1 MRFALPLSLIAM
13 LMLTAADCGGERVVC
28 KDSDDR
34 VVSCDQDSGPIQI
47 VWDAGPRPDAGLRS
61 DAGPERPYESPCD
74 PNTEATCRLFECY
87 ETPADWQPGASA
99 GYCTKPC
106 ASDEECGDIN
116 LYRCREGGGGSLRCH
131 RDRDNAPPELEWT
144 GSNATLGAIGRDT
157 ELELLATDNRSIG
170 ALSVTVGGEA
180 VVVESGD
187 VTPLASMVQQRFRFT
202 LEAAGDSLEIEAS
215 VQDGIGNTSAVLN
228 RSVAVDNQAPQVTIT
243 RQPNQGLTEGGTI
256 PGIMGLQASASD
268 NVGVVRVTYYLGDN
282 AVGSSVEGPDWG
294 VFMDACE
301 FVGGGRSFE
310 LRAVA
315 EDAAGNTGSDAF
327 DVNVTS
333 NGCSG

>member
-1 MRFALPLSLIAM
+1 MRLVLTFSLMMI
-13 LMLTAADCGGERVVC
+13 MLTAADCGGERVVC

-34 VVSCDQDSGPIQI
+34 VVACEQDAGPIEI
-47 VWDAGPRPDAGLRS
+47 RWDAGPRPDAGART

-74 PNTEATCRLFECY
+74 PNSEALCRLFECY
-87 ETPADWQPGASA
+87 ETPDGWQENASE

-106 ASDEECGDIN
+106 ASDAECGDVN

-131 RDRDNAPPELEWT
+131 RDRDQTAPELEWT
-144 GSNATLGAIGRDT
+144 GSNASLAAIGRNT

-170 ALSVTVGGEA
+170 ALSVTVAGTP
-180 VVVESGD
+180 VVVESGE
-187 VTPLASMVQQRFRFT
+187 VTALGTMVQQRFSFT

-215 VQDGIGNTSAVLN
+215 VQDGIGNTSSVLN
-228 RSVAVDNQAPQVTIT
+228 RTVAVDTQAPQVMIT
-243 RQPNQGLTEGGTI
+243 RQPNQGLTDGGTI
-256 PGIMGLQASASD
+256 PGILGVQATASD
-268 NVGVVRVTYYLGDN
+268 NVGVLRVTYYLGDN

-294 VFMDACE
+294 VFMDACD

-310 LRAVA
+310 LRAIA
-315 EDAAGNTGSDAF
+315 EDAAGNTGTDSF
-327 DVNVTS
+327 DVNVTN